1 MVSVELQMGRVNF
14 QLTTTFQFNHKYIIR
29 IRDKYVVGICMNTYF
44 DNVPCFTIKEM
55 YGVYLGYKIY
65 DNNDCCYSLVSQKE
79 RIQQQ
84 MESRALQ
91 KILRLITCEPT
102 FEY

>member
-1 MVSVELQMGRVNF
+1 MVSPEIQLGRLTF
-14 QLTTTFQFNHKYIIR
+14 QLTDTFMFHSKYIIR
-29 IRDKYVVGICMNTYF
+29 IKDKYVVGIRMNTNF
-44 DNVPCFTIKEM
+44 DNLPCFTIKEM
-55 YGVYLGYKIY
+55 YGVYLGYHIY
-65 DNNDCCYSLVSQKE
+65 DNDFYYRLVSQKE

-91 KILRLITCEPT
+91 KILRTITGDST

>member
-1 MVSVELQMGRVNF
+1 
-14 QLTTTFQFNHKYIIR
+14 
-29 IRDKYVVGICMNTYF
+29 MNTNF
-44 DNVPCFTIKEM
+44 DNLPCFTIKEM
-55 YGVYLGYKIY
+55 YGVYLGYHIY
-65 DNNDCCYSLVSQKE
+65 DNDFYYRLVSQKE

-91 KILRLITCEPT
+91 KILRTITGDST

>member
-1 MVSVELQMGRVNF
+1 MVSVELQMGRVKF
-14 QLTTTFQFNHKYIIR
+14 QLTTTFLFNHKYIIL

-55 YGVYLGYKIY
+55 YGDHLGYKIY
-65 DNNDCCYSLVSQKE
+65 DNDSCYSLVSQKE
-79 RIQQQ
+79 RIQQE
-84 MESRALQ
+84 MESRALHQ
-91 KILRLITCEPT
+91 ILRLITGEPT